1 MQNASGWIPRGLC
14 VLMAMPLLSIAQT
27 VRVDTSKPVNAID
40 PRQSVGAG
48 VDRIPVAAID
58 ADLTKERLAPVF
70 EAGWQPV
77 TYRQNTDLVI
87 EAWHWNPEGTWSDSA
102 AKGGAGQGYFVGSS
116 TSTGFIRHSFG
127 YALPHRGTT
136 RNDGTGNAGFSRITD
151 GDESTYW
158 KSNPYLTSRYT
169 GEPDAAHPQWV
180 VVDLSRE
187 ELVDTLKI
195 SWGEPYATRYLLQ
208 YWTGIDPIHQQNR
221 GAWVTFPQGVIDAGQ
236 GGVAMLTLSEI
247 PMRVRFLRILM
258 TESSNTCDPHG
269 AGDPRNCVGYAIREL
284 YLGTTSKD
292 GVFHDLA
299 RHTPDQEQTTTY
311 ASSTDPWHSENS
323 AVNRNEA
330 QVGFDLFFQ
339 SGVTRGLPAMIPI
352 AMLYDTPD
360 NAAAEVRYLEN
371 HHYPLAY
378 IEMGEESDG
387 QYMQPEDYGA
397 LYLQY
402 ATALHKVD
410 PQLKLGGPSFQGVN
424 EDIEVWPDAEGR
436 TSWFGRFLAYLQQHN
451 RMQDL
456 SFFSFEHYPYD
467 PCHITWASLYE
478 EPELIRHIVEVW
490 HADGLPASVPF
501 FITESN
507 LSSSTSE
514 TYMDMFSGLWLADY
528 IGSFLTQGGSGVYYF
543 HYLPLQM
550 ERGCND
556 SAGTFGMFT
565 VNADYSIRQPLAQF
579 FAAQMIN
586 REWLQPD
593 GINHVYAAGSNVN
606 DGVGHSLVTAYAAQ
620 HPDGGW
626 AVMLVNRDQENS
638 HRVRVEF
645 GAGNAPGATFSGV
658 VEEAVFGRD
667 QYHWDPAGRD
677 FNAHLPEAEG
687 HASAIY
693 HGGNADPDGPILRRE
708 IPPGGSVELPA
719 ASIVVLRGRLA
730 TP

>member
-1 MQNASGWIPRGLC
+1 MQNLFGWIAGCCRCLC
-14 VLMAMPLLSIAQT
+14 ILIVAMPLFPAAQT
-27 VRVDTSKPVNAID
+27 VRVDTSSPVNAID

-58 ADLTKERLAPVF
+58 HDLTKEALAPVF
-70 EAGWQPV
+70 ESGWQPM

-87 EAWHWNPEGTWSDSA
+87 EAWHWNPEGTWSD
-102 AKGGAGQGYFVGSS
+102 KAGQGYFVGSA

-169 GEPDAAHPQWV
+169 GEADAAHPQWV

-195 SWGEPYATRYLLQ
+195 SWAEPYATHYLLQ
-208 YWTGIDPIHQQNR
+208 YWTGVDPIHQQNR
-221 GAWVTFPQGVIDAGQ
+221 GAWVTFPQGVIAAGH
-236 GGVAMLTLSEI
+236 GGVAMHTLSEI
-247 PMRVRFLRILM
+247 PMRVRYLRILM
-258 TESSNTCDPHG
+258 TESSNTCDTHG

-299 RHTPDQEQTTTY
+299 RHTADQEQTATY
-311 ASSTDPWHSENS
+311 ASSTDSWHAETSV
-323 AVNRNEA
+323 VNKNEA

-360 NAAAEVRYLEN
+360 NAAAEVKYLEN

-387 QYMQPEDYGA
+387 QFMLPEDYAA
-397 LYLQY
+397 LYLEY
-402 ATALHKVD
+402 AMALHAVD
-410 PQLKLGGPSFQGVN
+410 PKLKLGGPSFQGVN

-436 TSWFGRFLAYLQQHN
+436 TSWFGRFLAYLEQHH

-467 PCHITWASLYE
+467 PCHITWASLYD
-478 EPELIRHIVEVW
+478 EPELIRHIVDVW
-490 HADGLPASVPF
+490 RADGLPASVPY

-528 IGSFLTQGGSGVYYF
+528 IGSFLTQRGSGVYYF

-565 VNADYSIRQPLAQF
+565 VNADYSIHQPLAQF

-593 GINHVYAAGSNVN
+593 GINHVYAAGSDVN

-620 HPDGGW
+620 HPDGEW
-626 AVMLVNRDQENS
+626 AVMLVNRDQESS

-645 GAGNAPGATFSGV
+645 ARGSGAGATFSGAV
-658 VEEAVFGRD
+658 QEAIFGSE
-667 QYHWDPAGRD
+667 QYHWNPAGRD
-677 FNAHLPEAEG
+677 FNAHPPEAED
-687 HASAIY
+687 HPSAMY
-693 HGGNADPDGPILRRE
+693 HGGNAEPDGPIERRE
-708 IPPGGSVELPA
+708 IPADGAVELPA